1 MIALSRAKRSVMSNF
16 PKERHYRHCAMV
28 VRGGAILSVGVNNK
42 VLHAE
47 IAALEELTWSER
59 KDTMVI
65 SLRIRKDGSLAMGKP
80 CWKCMAYMRQYGV
93 KKIMYSLSNGS
104 MIKER
109 L

>member
-1 MIALSRAKRSVMSNF
+1 MLNMARRRVQSNF

-42 VLHAE
+42 ILHAE
-47 IAALEELTWSER
+47 VAALEALEPSER

-65 SLRIRKDGSLAMGKP
+65 SLRIRKDGSLAMGRP
-80 CWKCMAYMRQYGV
+80 CWKCMLYMREYGV
-93 KKIMYSLSNGS
+93 KKVMYSLSNGS

-109 L
+109 I